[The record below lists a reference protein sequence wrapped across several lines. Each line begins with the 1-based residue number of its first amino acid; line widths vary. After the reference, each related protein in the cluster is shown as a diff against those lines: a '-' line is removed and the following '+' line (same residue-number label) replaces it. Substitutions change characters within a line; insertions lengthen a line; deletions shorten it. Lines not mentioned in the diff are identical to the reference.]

1 MKDVSF
7 SLLTQTSY
15 WNNAFFAT
23 PHRYEWISLVSENND
38 AFILS
43 YNTLTIGLTRIRY
56 YFYNI
61 LFCPKITTSNIFK
74 ISEKNM
80 YIAEHRK
87 LVIVPRNVHTVSRI
101 SSYNTLKQTE
111 TFWKLESDLMFDCSY
126 KKDFVP
132 IYFFFKITRKVRSKS
147 GLGKAQKRYIFYL
160 GEPRSTIILQ
170 AIHISSVSF
179 IICYIYLYNLT

>member
-1 MKDVSF
+1 MVDYNFWSSSAFITVPKMKDVSF

-23 PHRYEWISLVSENND
+23 PHRYEWISLVSKNND

-101 SSYNTLKQTE
+101 SSYNTSKNTTLCITIL
-111 TFWKLESDLMFDCSY
+111 FWC
-126 KKDFVP
+126 
-132 IYFFFKITRKVRSKS
+132 
-147 GLGKAQKRYIFYL
+147 
-160 GEPRSTIILQ
+160 GEK
-170 AIHISSVSF
+170 
-179 IICYIYLYNLT
+179 